1 MRIGGAKWS
10 SRSTSQVGASR
21 WGEPRRRLDSAR
33 DRDDGTVSVELAL
46 ALPSVVVML
55 GLVMAGGVWLRADIT
70 ATHAASSA
78 ARIALTQGVAAGR
91 AAAERMTGGTAYVSD
106 DGKGGWITA
115 RVVVPVGGPMPDV
128 EATARVPGQ
137 G

>member
-1 MRIGGAKWS
+1 V
-10 SRSTSQVGASR
+10 SRLSGT
-21 WGEPRRRLDSAR
+21 RRRFGLAR

-46 ALPSVVVML
+46 ALPSVVVVL

-78 ARIALTQGVAAGR
+78 ARIALTQGEAAGT

-106 DGKGGWITA
+106 GGGGGWITA